1 MRDTAK
7 ENVISAYVHF
17 DEVTPHMHYAFVP
30 VVEDKKKGGYKLS
43 AKEAITREDLR
54 TFHKDLSNHME
65 RVFGRDVGI
74 LNEATKRGNKSI
86 AELKRQSAT
95 ERLQETTV
103 EASKIVSKAQE
114 RVQAIEDSIKAL
126 EGRKTALEGEIKL
139 LETDLQGETA
149 TNTGSIKYKARI
161 RKGCI
166 WFCKRV

>member
-74 LNEATKRGNKSI
+74 LNEATK
-86 AELKRQSAT
+86 E
-95 ERLQETTV
+95 
-103 EASKIVSKAQE
+103 
-114 RVQAIEDSIKAL
+114 
-126 EGRKTALEGEIKL
+126 EIK
-139 LETDLQGETA
+139 EYSRTETA
-149 TNTGSIKYKARI
+149 ICHRTITGNHRRSL
-161 RKGCI
+161 
-166 WFCKRV
+166 